1 MTSELT
7 PTLDDVARMQSVDK
21 RNMLRLINELPEQC
35 ETALG
40 IARSFVIEPS
50 ETKPNSVFIT
60 GVGDSG
66 LAADMAAAV
75 LADSAEVPIVSDHG
89 GRLPKH
95 IGENSLVIVVDY
107 PGNSESE
114 LRNLRDAKHRG
125 ANVICVTGGRKLLE
139 AASSEEIGTVRIPP
153 GQPQRSALGYLFVPL
168 VVVVEQLGLATGQ
181 IEKLSH
187 AIKLMKNAREALRF
201 ENPAVRNMAK
211 QTAERLFGKLVVIYG
226 VPGYRA
232 AVASRWKSQI
242 DANSKGLAFTG
253 AFPDLALSD
262 ISGWEFVKNRSGEFG
277 IVLLSD
283 AADKGEM
290 AKLMTASE
298 EVLSEFSVV
307 RVDLRG
313 STTME
318 KLLYGVYLGDYVSYY
333 LALLSGVD
341 PMVSENVSQVQSKVS
356 EEPEPEAQ

>member
-7 PTLDDVARMQSVDK
+7 PTLDDVARMQSVDR

-40 IARSFVIEPS
+40 IARSFVIEPP
-50 ETKPNSVFIT
+50 EARPNGVFIT

-75 LADSAEVPIVSDHG
+75 LADAAEVPIVSDHG

-95 IGENSLVIVVDY
+95 VGENSLVIVVDY
-107 PGNSESE
+107 SGNSESE
-114 LRNLRDAKHRG
+114 LRNLREAKHKG

-139 AASSEEIGTVRIPP
+139 LASSEGIGTIRIPP
-153 GQPQRSALGYLFVPL
+153 GQPQRSAIGYLFVPL
-168 VVVVEQLGLATGQ
+168 VVAVEQLGLASGQ

-201 ENPAVRNMAK
+201 ENPTARNVAK

-262 ISGWEFVKNRSGEFG
+262 ISGWEFAKNRSGEFG

-283 AADKGEM
+283 ASDKGEM
-290 AKLMTASE
+290 ARLMTASE
-298 EVLSEFSVV
+298 EVLGEFGVV
-307 RVDLRG
+307 RLDLRG
-313 STTME
+313 ATTME
-318 KLLYGVYLGDYVSYY
+318 RLLYGVYLGDYVSYY
-333 LALLSGVD
+333 LALLYGVN

>member
-1 MTSELT
+1 
-7 PTLDDVARMQSVDK
+7 MQAVDK

-40 IARSFVIEPS
+40 IARSFAIEPP
-50 ETKPNSVFIT
+50 EEKPNGVFIT

-75 LADSAEVPIVSDHG
+75 LADAAEVPIVSDHG

-95 IGENSLVIVVDY
+95 VGENSLVIVVDY
-107 PGNSESE
+107 PGTSESE
-114 LRNLRDAKHRG
+114 LRNLREAKQRG
-125 ANVICVTGGRKLLE
+125 ATVICLTSGRKLLE
-139 AASSEEIGTVRIPP
+139 AASAEGIGTIRIPP
-153 GQPQRSALGYLFVPL
+153 GQPQRSAIGYLFVPL
-168 VVVVEQLGLATGQ
+168 IAAIERLGLASGQ
-181 IEKLSH
+181 VEKLSH

-201 ENPAVRNMAK
+201 ENPTARNIAK
-211 QTAERLFGKLVVIYG
+211 QTAEGLFGKLVVIYG

-262 ISGWEFVKNRSGEFG
+262 ISGWEFVNNRSGEFG
-277 IVLLSD
+277 IVLLTD

-290 AKLMTASE
+290 AQLMNASE
-298 EVLSEFSVV
+298 EVLGEFGVV

-313 STTME
+313 STTVE
-318 KLLYGVYLGDYVSYY
+318 KMLYGVYLGDYVSYY
-333 LALLSGVD
+333 LALLYGVN
-341 PMVSENVSQVQSKVS
+341 PMVSENVAQVQSKVNGDS
-356 EEPEPEAQ
+356 EPDKA

>member
-1 MTSELT
+1 MTSESI

-21 RNMLRLINELPEQC
+21 RNMLRLITELPEQC

-40 IARSFVIEPS
+40 IARSFAIEPP
-50 ETKPNSVFIT
+50 EVKPSGVFIT

-95 IGENSLVIVVDY
+95 VSDNSLVIVVDY
-107 PGNSESE
+107 SGNSESE
-114 LRNLRDAKHRG
+114 LRNLREARQRG
-125 ANVICVTGGRKLLE
+125 AHVVCVTSGRKLLE
-139 AASSEEIGTVRIPP
+139 AAVSEGISTIRIPP
-153 GQPQRSALGYLFVPL
+153 GQPERSALGYLFVPL
-168 VVVVEQLGLATGQ
+168 VVAVEKFGLASGQ
-181 IEKLSH
+181 VEKLSH
-187 AIKLMKNAREALRF
+187 GIKLMKNVREGLRF
-201 ENPAVRNMAK
+201 ENPTSRNVAK
-211 QTAERLFGKLVVIYG
+211 QIAHKLFGKLVVIYG
-226 VPGYRA
+226 APRYRA
-232 AVASRWKSQI
+232 AVASRWKRQI

-262 ISGWEFVKNRSGEFG
+262 ISGWEFVTNRSGEFG

-283 AADKGEM
+283 PNDKGEM
-290 AKLMTASE
+290 AKLMAASE
-298 EVLSEFSVV
+298 EVLSEFGVV

-313 STTME
+313 STVVE

-333 LALLSGVD
+333 LALLYGVN
-341 PMVSENVSQVQSKVS
+341 PMVSENVSQVQSRVR
-356 EEPEPEAQ
+356 EAPQQAAE

>member
-1 MTSELT
+1 MTSESI
-7 PTLDDVARMQSVDK
+7 PTLDDVARMQSVDR

-40 IARSFVIEPS
+40 VARSFEMEPP
-50 ETKPNSVFIT
+50 EVKPNGVFIT

-89 GRLPKH
+89 GKLPKH
-95 IGENSLVIVVDY
+95 VGENSLVIVVDY
-107 PGNSESE
+107 PGNSGSE
-114 LRNLRDAKHRG
+114 LRNLREAKQRG
-125 ANVICVTGGRKLLE
+125 ARVICVTSGRKLLE
-139 AASSEEIGTVRIPP
+139 AASNEEIGTIRIPP
-153 GQPQRSALGYLFVPL
+153 GQPERSAIGYLFVPL
-168 VVVVEQLGLATGQ
+168 VVAVERLGLASGQ

-201 ENPAVRNMAK
+201 ENPTERNVAK

-226 VPGYRA
+226 LQGYRA
-232 AVASRWKSQI
+232 AVASRWKRQI

-262 ISGWEFVKNRSGEFG
+262 ISGWEFVTNRSGEFG

-283 AADKGEM
+283 TSDKGEM
-290 AKLMTASE
+290 AKLMIASE
-298 EVLSEFSVV
+298 EVLSEFGVV

-313 STTME
+313 STAIE
-318 KLLYGVYLGDYVSYY
+318 RLLYGVYLGDYVSYY
-333 LALLSGVD
+333 LALLYGVN
-341 PMVSENVSQVQSKVS
+341 PMVSENVSQVQSRVS
-356 EEPEPEAQ
+356 GEAEPEAE